1 MAKEQKMKRE
11 DLAFSRT
18 RVFSSRLDT
27 GVYDRLVDYCNR
39 KDATMW
45 KFLTMIVQAALDKE
59 GK

>member
-1 MAKEQKMKRE
+1 MKRE